1 MAVWSDSVY
10 IVSVTVCRCLE
21 GYNAT
26 ILAYGQTGSGKTY
39 SMGTGFGMA
48 LSPEEEGVI
57 PRAVSQIFSTIRET
71 RERAV
76 DNGEP
81 PSEISVTAQFL
92 EVCVRERGWDC
103 TV

>member
-1 MAVWSDSVY
+1 MFPDVP
-10 IVSVTVCRCLE
+10 RCLE

-57 PRAVSQIFSTIRET
+57 PRAVSHIFSTIRET

-76 DNGEP
+76 DSGDP
-81 PSEISVTAQFL
+81 PSEITVTAQFL
-92 EVCVRERGWDC
+92 EVCVYLLPRESC
-103 TV
+103 YQYIHTAL

>member
-1 MAVWSDSVY
+1 MFCVCVCVGSLCCH
-10 IVSVTVCRCLE
+10 CRCLE

-57 PRAVSQIFSTIRET
+57 PRAVAQIFSSIEEQKMQAL
-71 RERAV
+71 ER
-76 DNGEP
+76 GGPQPE
-81 PSEISVTAQFL
+81 VTVTVQFL
-92 EVCVRERGWDC
+92 EVG
-103 TV
+103 

>member
-1 MAVWSDSVY
+1 MCIDSCVC
-10 IVSVTVCRCLE
+10 VCRCLE

-57 PRAVSQIFSTIRET
+57 PRAVAQIFSSIQEQKSQAL
-71 RERAV
+71 ER
-76 DNGEP
+76 GGPQPE
-81 PSEISVTAQFL
+81 VTVTVQFL
-92 EVCVRERGWDC
+92 EVCLGW
-103 TV
+103 VSY